1 MEQIKQKIEQA
12 KSTYSA
18 SPMGS
23 FYHDPKYTFSES
35 ELMSLLEVA
44 TEESFVAGMLFK
56 SSSVE
61 RPDFTTWW
69 NQFKEEMK

>member
-1 MEQIKQKIEQA
+1 MEQIKQKIEEFV
-12 KSTYSA
+12 KNHYGKTPFTEEY
-18 SPMGS
+18 
-23 FYHDPKYTFSES
+23 FKS

-44 TEESFVAGMLFK
+44 TEESFVAGMLFE

-69 NQFKEEMK
+69 QKFKEEMK

>member
-1 MEQIKQKIEQA
+1 MEQIKQKIEEFVNYLGYYDREIDEREEM
-12 KSTYSA
+12 K
-18 SPMGS
+18 
-23 FYHDPKYTFSES
+23 S
-35 ELMSLLEVA
+35 ELMDLLVIA
-44 TEESFVAGMLFK
+44 TEESFVAGMLFE

>member
-1 MEQIKQKIEQA
+1 MEQIKQKIEEA
-12 KSTYSA
+12 KA
-18 SPMGS
+18 SDYNKAGS
-23 FYHDPKYTFSES
+23 SEEGLYMFDYS

-69 NQFKEEMK
+69 QQFKEEMK